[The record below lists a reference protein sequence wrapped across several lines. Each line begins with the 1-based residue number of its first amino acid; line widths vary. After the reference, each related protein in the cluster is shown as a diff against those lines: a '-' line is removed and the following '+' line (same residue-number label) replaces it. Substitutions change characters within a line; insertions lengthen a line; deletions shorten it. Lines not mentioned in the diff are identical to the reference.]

1 MGQARAGG
9 CFYQSDL
16 TECWPSLRS
25 HISSFITSNTEVKV
39 AGIGQEGGGGVMM
52 QTSDPPLHSA
62 LESRPGQAGL
72 RQQIFLC
79 ETNVYRGDGR
89 LSLYCAS
96 IHEWVLSGILRR
108 LCPYKLTQGL

>member
-39 AGIGQEGGGGVMM
+39 AGIGQEGGGE
-52 QTSDPPLHSA
+52 L
-62 LESRPGQAGL
+62 
-72 RQQIFLC
+72 
-79 ETNVYRGDGR
+79 
-89 LSLYCAS
+89 
-96 IHEWVLSGILRR
+96 
-108 LCPYKLTQGL
+108 